1 MKIQKNYLF
10 FFVFFCFFKI
20 LIFLFWS
27 NLIIKS
33 KNINLTNFSLLNSK
47 FAQEQDINFD
57 NELKKIEINEFKAL
71 LKIKNSFPQ
80 YFQES
85 NKDKIN
91 FLLNQVLVLILDEIK
106 NHNYQFNNQEL
117 SFDLTKYLSML
128 DKYDL
133 FNGFK
138 DKIEEIVFDSDK
150 YIFVFPGSSAE
161 FKNYDKYL
169 MYKDSSFKLDN
180 KGTFWSNWFPKNF
193 LFISKNYLDTVL
205 KLSID
210 IWDSKNNQDKQ
221 SFINELELLQK
232 KYILLSKAD
241 TDFHF
246 IKYKIKNINVLSNR
260 ERDIIDSLEQAI
272 LAKEY
277 QYRQQADLSEQERLQ
292 LKSEIDRLRNDLIT
306 NKGKITQYEKA
317 LEKAHQDLETT
328 SVSLETIKA
337 ELQQDHQSS
346 ETTINT
352 LQTELRNL
360 QEKRDQLQGNL
371 GRVTSDN
378 ADLKNQNEQLTRK
391 LTSLQEEIGLLK
403 ERLAQQRQ
411 IIDRLNQVVSET
423 HDYQSDLLT
432 SIDSLEQAILA
443 KEYQYRQQ
451 ADLSEQ
457 ERLQLKSE
465 IDRLRNDL
473 ITNKGKITQYEKALE
488 KAHQDLETTSVSLE
502 TIKAELQQDHQS
514 SETTINTLQT
524 ELRNLQ
530 EKRDQLQGNLGRV
543 TSDNADLNQKIDNH
557 FNAFERVLKS
567 METVTSSLLNFL
579 DKKDS
584 ENIKNTSLNTD
595 AQRFFK
601 DTSQMPLFS
610 QLIGMTNEKEQL
622 QDYLNYLKNTNQYLT
637 MGMKKS
643 PKGIILYGPPG
654 TGKTYLAEA
663 FARESGLSVFTLS
676 SSDFSKTYVGEAPRL
691 IENLFMEARKKF
703 PSIILIDECESVF
716 RSRSSNSLTTDHGNI
731 VAAFLSYLEGVHED
745 KEKPV
750 FIVAMTNILEEIDS
764 AILSRFDKR
773 IKVDLWDLPSIREF
787 LKLKAKDYK
796 LDLMAYDYLINDI
809 PKIIFKF
816 NYDELKTPRGLISLL
831 NQAVTISQRLNHQHP
846 YIKLIDLQLSLD
858 LKLEINQVNH
868 GQVNWENHQ
877 HQDNNWKDLA
887 FIKEYNGIPIKQL
900 FADNNFELIELE
912 YYQLIKNNSQ
922 ENKKPVYISLRNDG
936 GYFYDIH
943 LNNMW
948 PEHLLGF
955 YLDFKDV
962 ITDNLSFY
970 NIPTLKISNPE
981 ELLRLYITNDKYK
994 VNCIYF
1000 VWDLF
1005 KQKEIISLL
1014 SEKWENFI
1022 KEYPFLR
1029 KKKNNMIE
1037 EINPRINSLNDLVLN
1052 ELFND
1057 WLKQFKD
1064 KWINEIISKINLSQ
1078 KMIKDLLNLNIV
1090 NLIEE
1095 EINLCWKD
1103 YNISRE
1109 TCLEK
1114 IIIQLNKDLY
1124 NRLKNLI
1131 NDKITEI
1138 INRMSLN
1145 KKIFSQIQI
1154 EQIKE
1159 YLKKTTIQE
1168 FDQEL
1173 DSLIRNNILSEEIL
1187 NKIFVNQEKYF
1198 HQQDSLYYRIW
1209 EEKIYQHLD
1218 LSVPIF
1224 EKSKLKKN
1232 LINQLI
1238 KNYFQQ
1244 NLELDNIIDNLK
1256 KSIEIYQ
1263 QQFEQKLEKKINQIV
1278 NRYFLSNYFHDST
1291 DINTI
1296 NLISKRAS
1304 LWINHNLK
1312 LDETITSEE
1321 EIENMVFNFL
1331 QKYSK
1336 NIINNQKGWQFW
1348 LERNFIKIIIF
1359 IILFYFGYF
1368 LLRSNNIKK

>member
-1 MKIQKNYLF
+1 LET
-10 FFVFFCFFKI
+10 
-20 LIFLFWS
+20 
-27 NLIIKS
+27 IKAELQQDHQS
-33 KNINLTNFSLLNSK
+33 SENTINTLQAELSRL
-47 FAQEQDINFD
+47 QEQRDQLRGNLD
-57 NELKKIEINEFKAL
+57 RVTSSNADLKRKNETLTIQLTSLREEVDAL
-71 LKIKNSFPQ
+71 
-80 YFQES
+80 QERLAQQRQTI
-85 NKDKIN
+85 DR
-91 FLLNQVLVLILDEIK
+91 LNTLVSETHDAQ
-106 NHNYQFNNQEL
+106 N
-117 SFDLTKYLSML
+117 
-128 DKYDL
+128 DL
-133 FNGFK
+133 FQNIASLQQT
-138 DKIEEIVFDSDK
+138 IETK
-150 YIFVFPGSSAE
+150 
-161 FKNYDKYL
+161 
-169 MYKDSSFKLDN
+169 
-180 KGTFWSNWFPKNF
+180 
-193 LFISKNYLDTVL
+193 
-205 KLSID
+205 
-210 IWDSKNNQDKQ
+210 
-221 SFINELELLQK
+221 
-232 KYILLSKAD
+232 
-241 TDFHF
+241 
-246 IKYKIKNINVLSNR
+246 
-260 ERDIIDSLEQAI
+260 ER
-272 LAKEY
+272 
-277 QYRQQADLSEQERLQ
+277 QYRQQVDLSEQERSQ
-292 LKSEIDRLRNDLIT
+292 LKLEIDQLKKDLIT
-306 NKGKITQYEKA
+306 SKDMITRYQKD
-317 LEKAHQDLETT
+317 LEKAHQDLEKT
-328 SVSLETIKA
+328 SESLETIKA

-346 ETTINT
+346 ENTINT
-352 LQTELRNL
+352 LQAELSRL
-360 QEKRDQLQGNL
+360 QEQRDQLRGNL
-371 GRVTSDN
+371 DRV
-378 ADLKNQNEQLTRK
+378 
-391 LTSLQEEIGLLK
+391 
-403 ERLAQQRQ
+403 
-411 IIDRLNQVVSET
+411 
-423 HDYQSDLLT
+423 
-432 SIDSLEQAILA
+432 
-443 KEYQYRQQ
+443 
-451 ADLSEQ
+451 
-457 ERLQLKSE
+457 
-465 IDRLRNDL
+465 
-473 ITNKGKITQYEKALE
+473 
-488 KAHQDLETTSVSLE
+488 
-502 TIKAELQQDHQS
+502 
-514 SETTINTLQT
+514 
-524 ELRNLQ
+524 
-530 EKRDQLQGNLGRV
+530 KR
-543 TSDNADLNQKIDNH
+543 DNADLNQKLDN
-557 FNAFERVLKS
+557 NLNTFERVLKS

-584 ENIKNTSLNTD
+584 ENIKNTSLNID

-601 DTSQMPLFS
+601 DTAQMPLFS
-610 QLIGMTNEKEQL
+610 QLIGMTKEKEQL
-622 QDYLNYLKNTNQYLT
+622 QDYLDYLKNTNKYFT
-637 MGMKKS
+637 MGMKKP

-773 IKVDLWDLPSIREF
+773 IKVDLWDLPSIQEF

-816 NYDELKTPRGLISLL
+816 DYDELKTPRGLISLL
-831 NQAVTISQRLNHQHP
+831 NQAVTISQRSNHQHP
-846 YIKLIDLQLSLD
+846 YIKLIDLWLSLD
-858 LKLEINQVNH
+858 LKLGINQVNQ

-877 HQDNNWKDLA
+877 HQANNWKDLA

-900 FADNNFELIELE
+900 FKDNDFEPIELE

-922 ENKKPVYISLRNDG
+922 ENKKPVYVSLKNG
-936 GYFYDIH
+936 VGYFYDIH

-955 YLDFKDV
+955 YLD
-962 ITDNLSFY
+962 ITDNLSFS
-970 NIPTLKISNPE
+970 NNLPNLKISNPE

-1000 VWDLF
+1000 VWDLL

-1014 SEKWENFI
+1014 SEEWENFI
-1022 KEYPFLR
+1022 KKYPFLR
-1029 KKKNNMIE
+1029 KQKNNMIKE
-1037 EINPRINSLNDLVLN
+1037 VNPRINSLNNLALH
-1052 ELFND
+1052 ELCND

-1064 KWINEIISKINLSQ
+1064 KWINEIISKIKLSQ
-1078 KMIKDLLNLNIV
+1078 KTIKDLLNLDIV

-1095 EINLCWKD
+1095 EIDVCWKD
-1103 YNISRE
+1103 SNISRE
-1109 TCLEK
+1109 TCLEQ
-1114 IIIQLNKDLY
+1114 IIIQLNKNLY

-1138 INRMSLN
+1138 INQMSLN
-1145 KKIFSQIQI
+1145 QKIFSQIQI

-1173 DSLIRNNILSEEIL
+1173 YSLIRNNILSEEIL
-1187 NKIFVNQEKYF
+1187 NKIFINQEKYF
-1198 HQQDSLYYRIW
+1198 HQQDSLYYKLW

-1263 QQFEQKLEKKINQIV
+1263 QQFETKLEKKINQIV
-1278 NRYFLSNYFHDST
+1278 NQYFLSNYVNDYP
-1291 DINTI
+1291 DLNTI
-1296 NLISKRAS
+1296 NLINKRVS

-1321 EIENMVFNFL
+1321 EIENMVFDFL

-1336 NIINNQKGWQFW
+1336 NIINTQQGWQFW

-1359 IILFYFGYF
+1359 IILFYFIYS
-1368 LLRSNNIKK
+1368 LLRFNNIKK

>member
-1 MKIQKNYLF
+1 VSLETIKAELQQDHQSSATTINTLQTELRTLQEKRDQLQGNLDQVTKDNLDLKNQ
-10 FFVFFCFFKI
+10 
-20 LIFLFWS
+20 
-27 NLIIKS
+27 NEQ
-33 KNINLTNFSLLNSK
+33 LTRQLTSL
-47 FAQEQDINFD
+47 QEEIGL
-57 NELKKIEINEFKAL
+57 LKKRLEQQR
-71 LKIKNSFPQ
+71 KII
-80 YFQES
+80 
-85 NKDKIN
+85 DH
-91 FLLNQVLVLILDEIK
+91 LNQVVSETHD
-106 NHNYQFNNQEL
+106 HQ
-117 SFDLTKYLSML
+117 SDLLTSIASLKQTIA
-128 DKYDL
+128 DK
-133 FNGFK
+133 
-138 DKIEEIVFDSDK
+138 E
-150 YIFVFPGSSAE
+150 A
-161 FKNYDKYL
+161 
-169 MYKDSSFKLDN
+169 
-180 KGTFWSNWFPKNF
+180 
-193 LFISKNYLDTVL
+193 
-205 KLSID
+205 
-210 IWDSKNNQDKQ
+210 
-221 SFINELELLQK
+221 
-232 KYILLSKAD
+232 
-241 TDFHF
+241 
-246 IKYKIKNINVLSNR
+246 
-260 ERDIIDSLEQAI
+260 
-272 LAKEY
+272 

-292 LKSEIDRLRNDLIT
+292 LKSEIDGLKEDLIT
-306 NKGKITQYEKA
+306 NKGKVAKYEKDLA
-317 LEKAHQDLETT
+317 KAHQDLANI

-346 ETTINT
+346 ATTINT
-352 LQTELRNL
+352 LQTELRTL

-371 GRVTSDN
+371 DRV
-378 ADLKNQNEQLTRK
+378 
-391 LTSLQEEIGLLK
+391 
-403 ERLAQQRQ
+403 
-411 IIDRLNQVVSET
+411 
-423 HDYQSDLLT
+423 
-432 SIDSLEQAILA
+432 
-443 KEYQYRQQ
+443 
-451 ADLSEQ
+451 
-457 ERLQLKSE
+457 
-465 IDRLRNDL
+465 
-473 ITNKGKITQYEKALE
+473 
-488 KAHQDLETTSVSLE
+488 
-502 TIKAELQQDHQS
+502 
-514 SETTINTLQT
+514 
-524 ELRNLQ
+524 
-530 EKRDQLQGNLGRV
+530 KR
-543 TSDNADLNQKIDNH
+543 DNADLNQKIDNH
-557 FNAFERVLKS
+557 LNTFERVLKS

-584 ENIKNTSLNTD
+584 ENIKNTSLNID

-610 QLIGMTNEKEQL
+610 QLIGMSNEKEQL

-637 MGMKKS
+637 MGMKKP

-773 IKVDLWDLPSIREF
+773 IKVDLWDLPSIQEF

-858 LKLEINQVNH
+858 LKLEINQVNK
-868 GQVNWENHQ
+868 GQGNWENHQ
-877 HQDNNWKDLA
+877 HQANNWKDLA

-900 FADNNFELIELE
+900 FEDNNFEPIELE

-955 YLDFKDV
+955 YLDFKEV

-970 NIPTLKISNPE
+970 NSLPTLKISNPE

-1000 VWDLF
+1000 VWDLS

-1090 NLIEE
+1090 KLIEE

-1114 IIIQLNKDLY
+1114 IIIRLNKDLY
-1124 NRLKNLI
+1124 DRLKKLI

-1138 INRMSLN
+1138 INQMSLN

-1187 NKIFVNQEKYF
+1187 NKIFMNQEKYF
-1198 HQQDSLYYRIW
+1198 YQQDSLYYRIW

-1263 QQFEQKLEKKINQIV
+1263 QQFEQKLETKINQIV
-1278 NRYFLSNYFHDST
+1278 NKYFLSNYFHDST
-1291 DINTI
+1291 DLNTI

-1336 NIINNQKGWQFW
+1336 NIINTQQGWQFW

-1359 IILFYFGYF
+1359 IILFYFGYS
-1368 LLRSNNIKK
+1368 LLRFFNIKK